1 MWRNSPK
8 WCLCE
13 EAYLQL
19 LTFNVIQP
27 NLMRRLITQKLAHT
41 ILLLWKNISQAAM
54 FILEFIECSFPL
66 RPWCLWK
73 GLMYLFLTSH
83 TPFQSHFMESLPALV
98 FTQGCFQAICPS
110 IVPLQSNCS
119 SRLVTF
125 DLVISQIFLCKTF
138 GKRYSL
144 YQINNRKVGLSST
157 FKLVSTD
164 DSLNDTILEMLKLY
178 RFCEQQFW
186 PTSEQKTCLF
196 YLVN

>member
-1 MWRNSPK
+1 
-8 WCLCE
+8 
-13 EAYLQL
+13 
-19 LTFNVIQP
+19 
-27 NLMRRLITQKLAHT
+27 MRRLITQKLAHT

-66 RPWCLWK
+66 RPRCLWK

-138 GKRYSL
+138 GKILKNMIGLGLQSL

-157 FKLVSTD
+157 VGEYRWF
-164 DSLNDTILEMLKLY
+164 LERHNSCDVKAL
-178 RFCEQQFW
+178 
-186 PTSEQKTCLF
+186 
-196 YLVN
+196 